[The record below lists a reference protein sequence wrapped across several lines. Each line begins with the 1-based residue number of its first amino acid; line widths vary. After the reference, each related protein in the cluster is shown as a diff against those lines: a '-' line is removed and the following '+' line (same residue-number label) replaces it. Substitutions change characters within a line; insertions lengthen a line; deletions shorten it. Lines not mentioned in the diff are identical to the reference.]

1 MESAHA
7 EVACML
13 IEAGADRER
22 VGLWYPLHLPLC
34 PLSTALVCAS
44 ADYGLCLQTN
54 LDGEMPEQLEGV
66 GGQEQRKAR
75 QYVRERCGPPPEP

>member
-22 VGLWYPLHLPLC
+22 VGLCYPLHPPLC
-34 PLSTALVCAS
+34 PLSMVLVRAS
-44 ADYGLCLQTN
+44 AEYGPCLQTN